1 MWKNSIKRN
10 ILMFHSIFQIRKVRK
25 VNDLGLILFGNKNVE
40 FLLNTMTG
48 IKYAVNSLGGV
59 DEMFDLPNNVEAF
72 KEINTFSFTQNIFEK
87 ENVK

>member
-1 MWKNSIKRN
+1 
-10 ILMFHSIFQIRKVRK
+10 MFHSIFQIRKVRK